1 MNDDSAENDFAGL
14 AAMQLMATAYHEAGH
29 AVMALSLGRPV
40 QKVTVMPRK
49 SASGGVRL
57 GVCEMQKGRSKTSK
71 NVIDDDVLVLFAG
84 MVAEARYTGEY
95 CRQGAS
101 EDLRAIKRLL
111 LHRARDE
118 RQLDRVQ
125 QRLLAKAE
133 HVLDDE
139 GHALAIEW
147 IAREL
152 IERGSV
158 SGRAVRHFFDLAL
171 KQSS

>member
-1 MNDDSAENDFAGL
+1 MSEHATDPAKAEL
-14 AAMQLMATAYHEAGH
+14 TATAYHEAGH
-29 AVMALSLGRPV
+29 AVMAMAVGRPIE
-40 QKVTVMPRK
+40 KVNVTPRK
-49 SASGGVRL
+49 MLTGGTRL
-57 GVCEMQKGRSKTSK
+57 GICHLQTGRSKSSK
-71 NVIDDDVLVLFAG
+71 DWIDETVLVLFAG
-84 MVAEARYTGEY
+84 MVAEARYTGQY
-95 CRQGAS
+95 CRQGAA

-111 LHRARDE
+111 LHRASDE
-118 RQLDRVQ
+118 RQLERVQ

-133 HVLDDE
+133 HLLEDT

-158 SGRAVRHFFDLAL
+158 SGKAVRHFFDLAL

>member
-1 MNDDSAENDFAGL
+1 MNVDPEEAERI
-14 AAMQLMATAYHEAGH
+14 QRTATAYHEAGH
-29 AVMALSLGRPV
+29 AVMALSIGRPV

-49 SASGGVRL
+49 TPSGSVRL
-57 GVCEMQKGRSKTSK
+57 GVCEMQKGRSKSSK
-71 NVIDDDVLVLFAG
+71 NWIDDDVLILFAG
-84 MVAEARYTGEY
+84 MVSEARFTGQY

-101 EDLRAIKRLL
+101 QDLRDIKRLL

-118 RQLDRVQ
+118 RQLERVQ
-125 QRLLAKAE
+125 KRLLAKAE
-133 HVLDDE
+133 HLLNE
-139 GHALAIEW
+139 QGNALAIEL

-152 IERGSV
+152 IEKGSI